1 MSTARYIVGIDL
13 GTTNSAVCTIDL
25 QGKTRSLDL
34 LPIDQLVAAGEVAP
48 RPLLPSAVYL
58 PSEHELAAGA
68 LTLPWGAPDFAVG
81 LFAREQGARVPGRL
95 VTSAKSWLSHPTVDR
110 TARILPWGAT
120 PEVPRLS
127 PVDASARY
135 LHHLRAAWE
144 RAHPGHALDDQ
155 ELILTVPASFDEAA
169 RELTVAAAQQAGLG
183 HATLLEEPLAAFYH
197 WLSAHQSRL
206 DEALA
211 GVSLVLVVDV
221 GGGTTDLTLIQ
232 AQPTPEG
239 PRLDRIA
246 VGDHLLLGGDNVDL
260 ALAKLA
266 EARLAQGALDAAGW
280 GALVEAAREAKEAL
294 LADDAPETRSVAVL
308 GRSSRLVGGARKVE
322 LTRDEVRALVLDGFF
337 PAVPASAR
345 PERRAGLRELGLPY
359 ASDPA
364 ITRHIAAF
372 LARHH
377 SEGQKDDAL
386 LFNGG
391 ALKPALVAERL
402 LDVLGAWTGARPRLL
417 VNDSLDLAV
426 ARGAA
431 QFGLV
436 RRGEGM
442 RVGGGSPR
450 AYFLGVAAPE
460 GQRAVCLI
468 PRGLPEGSAVPL
480 GGREFLLTVGKP
492 VRFEL
497 FSSTS
502 RRAARPGD
510 LVDPGG
516 ADDLLQLPPIQT
528 VIRTGS
534 GAAEVAVRIEAS
546 VTEIGTLAL
555 FCVAGGERFKLEF
568 QLRGGAGDAAVYE
581 TLALP
586 RRFADARELVE
597 RFYGK
602 KPAPDVDPRE
612 VKQLQRNLERVLG
625 ERDTWNLP
633 VLREL
638 WSTLWAASTRRRR
651 SADHERQWLMLAG
664 YALRPGFGA
673 PLDDWRTQEM
683 FSLFSQGLQFHQEK
697 AAWDQWWILWRRI
710 AGGLEES
717 AQVAIAEAIRPWLE
731 PAPPGKTRP
740 RPKGPK
746 FEGFEEMVRL
756 VASLERLPVAL
767 KTEVGAWLWSRFGTG
782 QPGASSVWV
791 FGRLGARVPFSGAA
805 HQVLPP
811 ALAEEWIAR
820 LAKLDWAKT
829 EGAPFAATMLA
840 RATGDRARDVGEV
853 TRALV
858 VERLDKARAPAS
870 WVAMVREPVT
880 MEAADEQRIFG
891 DSLPTGLKLIG

>member
-1 MSTARYIVGIDL
+1 MSTARHIVGIDL
-13 GTTNSAVCTIDL
+13 GTTNSAVATIDL
-25 QGKTRSLDL
+25 AAGTRTIEL
-34 LPIDQLVAAGEVAP
+34 LPIEQLVAAGEVAP
-48 RPLLPSAVYL
+48 RPLLPSALYL
-58 PSEHELAAGA
+58 PSPHELAPGA
-68 LTLPWGAPDFAVG
+68 LKLPWAEPPYAVG

-95 VTSAKSWLSHPTVDR
+95 VVSAKSWLSHPTVDR
-110 TARILPWGAT
+110 TAPLLPWGAT

-135 LHHLRAAWE
+135 LQHLRSAWE
-144 RAHPGHALDDQ
+144 HAHPGHKLDDQ
-155 ELILTVPASFDEAA
+155 ELVLTVPASFDEAA
-169 RELTVAAAQQAGLG
+169 RELTVAAAQAAGLG

-197 WLSAHQSRL
+197 WLSGHQARL
-206 DEALA
+206 EEALA

-260 ALAKLA
+260 ALAKIA
-266 EARLAQGALDAAGW
+266 ETRLGQGPLDATAW
-280 GALVEAAREAKEAL
+280 AALVEACRDAKESL

-308 GRSSRLVGGARKVE
+308 GRSSKLIGGARKVE

-345 PERRAGLRELGLPY
+345 PERKAGLRQLGLPY
-359 ASDPA
+359 ASDAA
-364 ITRHIAAF
+364 ITKHVAAF
-372 LARHH
+372 LARHLGA
-377 SEGQKDDAL
+377 GQQVDAL

-391 ALKPALVAERL
+391 ALKPKIVADRLV
-402 LDVLGAWTGARPRLL
+402 DVIGGWSGARPRLL

-450 AYFLGVAAPE
+450 AYFLGVAASE
-460 GQRAVCLI
+460 GHRAVCLV
-468 PRGLPEGSAVPL
+468 PRGLPEGTSVPL
-480 GGREFLLTVGKP
+480 GGREFLLTVGRP

-502 RRAARPGD
+502 RRTARPGD
-510 LVDPGG
+510 VIDPEG
-516 ADDLLQLPPIQT
+516 ADDLIRLPPIQT
-528 VIRTGS
+528 VIRTGA
-534 GAAEVAVRIEAS
+534 GAAEVGVRIEAS

-568 QLRGGAGDAAVYE
+568 QLRGGGDDRAVYE
-581 TLALP
+581 TVALP
-586 RRFADARELVE
+586 KRFADARELID

-612 VKQLQRNLERVLG
+612 VKQLQRSLERVLG
-625 ERDTWNLP
+625 ERETWSLP

-638 WSTLWAASTRRRR
+638 WGVLWAAASRRRR
-651 SADHERQWLMLAG
+651 SADHERQWFMLAG
-664 YALRPGFGA
+664 YSLRPGFGA
-673 PLDDWRTQEM
+673 PLDDWRAQEL
-683 FSLFSQGLQFHQEK
+683 FSLFPQGLQFHQEK

-710 AGGLEES
+710 AGGLDEA

-731 PAPPGKTRP
+731 PVVPGKTRP

-746 FEGFEEMVRL
+746 VEGFEEMVRL

-767 KTEVGAWLWSRFGTG
+767 KEEVGSWLWARFGTG
-782 QPGASSVWV
+782 LPGASSVWV

-811 ALAEEWIAR
+811 DVAEAWLGR
-820 LAKLDWAKT
+820 LAKLDWSKV
-829 EGAPFAATMLA
+829 EGAPFAATMLS
-840 RATGDRARDVGEV
+840 RATGDRARDVSEEA
-853 TRALV
+853 RAQV
-858 VERLDKARAPAS
+858 IARLEQAKAPAS
-870 WVAMVREPVT
+870 WIAMVRAPVAL
-880 MEAADEQRIFG
+880 EAADEQRLFG
-891 DSLPTGLKLIG
+891 DSLPTGLKLVG